1 MTLTVDWR
9 WSVDYPTDVD
19 FLHHVPYRFFFIS
32 MSFST
37 IFPQKTPF
45 PPTCA
50 IFAPLAMTSGNW
62 RWSADY
68 LKDIGVPLLPP
79 YFFSM
84 SFLLEFL
91 LKNAISASFRHFDAV
106 LTPFWR
112 HFRWHLVLG
121 ADHWAGWHNWVCFP
135 KKTWVFT
142 LLCLFFLYIKGE
154 SSKKSHGEKND
165 VIWGAIAPKR
175 KK

>member
-1 MTLTVDWR
+1 MSHIVF
-9 WSVDYPTDVD
+9 S
-19 FLHHVPYRFFFIS
+19 FIS

-50 IFAPLAMTSGNW
+50 IFAPLAMASGNW

-68 LKDIGVPLLPP
+68 LKDIGVPHLPS

-84 SFLLEFL
+84 SFSLGFL

-106 LTPFWR
+106 LTPFLR

-121 ADHWAGWHNWVCFP
+121 ADHWAGWRNWVRFQ
-135 KKTWVFT
+135 KKNMGFYIVMPI
-142 LLCLFFLYIKGE
+142 FLYIKGE
-154 SSKKSHGEKND
+154 SSKKSQSGNND
-165 VIWGAIAPKR
+165 AIWGAIAPKQ
-175 KK
+175 KITYLGKISEFLENVVVML